1 MPQASE
7 GQGTCH
13 ERWGRDGCGTGA
25 DLLLTTKPRLVI
37 DSATMPDWLDW
48 LEIENLR
55 VGESAVSLNVWEKR
69 KYCRLLKPVRDRDGR
84 IRFREIPRILQEVI

>member
-1 MPQASE
+1 
-7 GQGTCH
+7 
-13 ERWGRDGCGTGA
+13 
-25 DLLLTTKPRLVI
+25 
-37 DSATMPDWLDW
+37 MPDWLDW

-55 VGESAVSLNVWEKR
+55 VGEGAVSLNVWEKR